1 MKWAEDNLHRLDVV
15 QPEEP
20 PLGEILDSVG
30 GEVDGDERVAPVKY
44 TVIQA
49 ETRLIDS
56 LHPLTSPVYF

>member
-49 ETRLIDS
+49 ETFD
-56 LHPLTSPVYF
+56 